1 MLIESRTHQMNS
13 ANAFSTKNASSAS
26 QITPV
31 VFVVDDDIRI
41 RQSLEMRIPGA
52 GWAVETFATA
62 KEFLAR
68 KRPNSPSCLILDLN
82 LPDIT
87 GLDVQRCVA
96 EDGGTMPVIF
106 VTTCADVPSAVQAM
120 KAGAIEFLT
129 KPCCEDILLT
139 TIQQALASS
148 RAAIADRAHTRRL
161 RRRFVLLT
169 KREREIMGLV
179 VEGLMN
185 KQVARE
191 LGISEFTVKAHRGK
205 MMRKMGAASIAEL
218 VNMAARLTL
227 QQQNIEQCASMGDSR
242 EDMNPC

>member
-1 MLIESRTHQMNS
+1 
-13 ANAFSTKNASSAS
+13 
-26 QITPV
+26 
-31 VFVVDDDIRI
+31 
-41 RQSLEMRIPGA
+41 
-52 GWAVETFATA
+52 
-62 KEFLAR
+62 
-68 KRPNSPSCLILDLN
+68 LILDLN
-82 LPDIT
+82 LPDVT

-120 KAGAIEFLT
+120 KAGAVEFLT
-129 KPCCEDILLT
+129 KPCCEDMLLT

-148 RAAIADRAHTRRL
+148 RAAIADQAHTRQL
-161 RRRFVLLT
+161 QRRYALLT
-169 KREREIMGLV
+169 QRECEIMGLV

-218 VNMAARLTL
+218 VNMAARLVL
-227 QQQNIEQCASMGDSR
+227 AQQNIQRCGAMGAGRQQMSA
-242 EDMNPC
+242 C